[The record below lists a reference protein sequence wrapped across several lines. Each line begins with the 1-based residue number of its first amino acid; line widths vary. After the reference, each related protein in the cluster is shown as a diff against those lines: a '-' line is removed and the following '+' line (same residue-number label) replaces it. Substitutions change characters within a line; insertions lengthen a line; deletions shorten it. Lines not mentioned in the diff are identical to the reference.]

1 MLQLEKHMLDKLVEL
16 LHHMRYRNQLL
27 ELKIQHRNDV
37 YDDGGVSI
45 SFPLLLYEIILK

>member
-16 LHHMRYRNQLL
+16 RYRNQLL